1 MYSDVVWFDQHISG
15 GIGSCN
21 TRVGYGVS
29 IEKRSDCPLI
39 TLALVL
45 DGSGFVRRSKI
56 YAGNVTEATTLSEE
70 LTEVDAPKE
79 AIVVIG
85 RGIASEQNV
94 TWLHESG
101 YRYLVVSREQ
111 ARVFD
116 PQDRTVTTLKKEL
129 ELYEVRDTEQVRV
142 YCRSRKRKQKEEA
155 MVARYRTEFEA
166 QLQQLNQGL
175 SRPNTWKKLHLV
187 HQRLGRI
194 QKSSRGIWRHYEIEV
209 VADPKG
215 INAVEVKWKPRP
227 RPNSM
232 WTHPGTYCLRTNVM
246 DLTTA
251 QLWQTYIM
259 LTDLEA
265 VFRSPKSELG
275 FRPIFH
281 QTDQREIY
289 EALEIN
295 PRPLETGITM
305 TCPQATPSCCGATK
319 RGKSPRSPRFCR
331 KSRKNVKLGL
341 TTNSPV

>member
-1 MYSDVVWFDQHISG
+1 M
-15 GIGSCN
+15 
-21 TRVGYGVS
+21 
-29 IEKRSDCPLI
+29 I